1 MIFLIKLVAIPSSF
15 TADEK
20 NLLLRTYK
28 IGMIARACATFSI
41 TDIGIYFDPD
51 PLFDTHGLGRFIVK
65 VLKYINTPPYLRK
78 VAFGIDTSLK
88 YVGVVEPLKTPHHLD
103 KEYSVDYRY
112 VHVEKRE
119 GKELIVTDGRTRYRV
134 KINDKFKEGERIIVI
149 DAKKKEIVDKKDIP
163 IYFGYDTFYFSA
175 GLVNLLKRLKEREF
189 LIIGTSRFGE
199 NVSKVKI
206 PKRKKIAIIFGSP
219 FRGLK
224 EIVGKKGMQYFD
236 YYLNFVP
243 NQTVKTIRTEEAI
256 FYVLSILRYKKI
268 I

>member
-1 MIFLIKLVAIPSSF
+1 MAIPSSF

-103 KEYSVDYRY
+103 KEYPVDYRY

-149 DAKKKEIVDKKDIP
+149 DTKKKEIVDKKDIP

-236 YYLNFVP
+236 YYLNFIP